1 MNILALDLAKQTGF
15 SRYFSHGNNT
25 YSGSKSFAPLRG
37 QSVSA
42 LFGKWS
48 IWIDTMLRVNEFN
61 VVAYE
66 LIDWNI
72 RSQHWRE
79 MYLGM
84 TGILEGA
91 CFNHT
96 IDCKGYTVR
105 DIKLAAT
112 GQAKAE
118 KSEMVRTAR
127 LMWPD
132 QQIIDDN
139 QADALWVLYVCMR
152 DLDIA
157 VKKHPEMLI

>member
-1 MNILALDLAKQTGF
+1 MNILALDLAKQVGYAQYIKLSDDIT
-15 SRYFSHGNNT
+15 
-25 YSGSKSFAPLRG
+25 SGSKSFAPLRG
-37 QSVSA
+37 QSVMA

-48 IWIDTMLRVNEFN
+48 DWIRVQIGSHKFDC
-61 VVAYE
+61 VAFE

-72 RSQHWRE
+72 REQAWRE

-84 TGILEGA
+84 IAIIQAE
-91 CFNHT
+91 CHNNHF
-96 IDCKGYTVR
+96 DCKGYSVR

-112 GQAKAE
+112 GQAKAQ
-118 KSEMVRTAR
+118 KGEMVRTAR

>member
-1 MNILALDLAKQTGF
+1 MNILALDLAKQCGWA
-15 SRYFSHGNNT
+15 T
-25 YSGSKSFAPLRG
+25 YGISYASGSKSFAPLRG
-37 QSVSA
+37 QDVSFQFA
-42 LFGKWS
+42 KWS
-48 IWIDTMLRVNEFN
+48 NYINRTLEDMRFEC
-61 VVAYE
+61 VAYE

-72 RSQHWRE
+72 KNQSWRE

-84 TGILEGA
+84 IGILRGA
-91 CFNHT
+91 CANHG
-96 IDCKGYTVR
+96 IASRGYTVR

-118 KSEMVRTAR
+118 KAEMVRTAR

>member
-1 MNILALDLAKQTGF
+1 MNILALDLAKQVGF
-15 SRYFSHGNNT
+15 ARHFSNSGMT
-25 YSGSKSFAPLRG
+25 SSGSKSFAPRRG
-37 QSVSA
+37 QSVGA
-42 LFGKWS
+42 LFAKWQL
-48 IWIDTMLRVNEFN
+48 WMDDTIRLHEFN
-61 VVAYE
+61 YVAYE
-66 LIDWNI
+66 LIDWQI
-72 RSQHWRE
+72 QGYEWRE

-84 TGILEGA
+84 IAIIQARCFISGI
-91 CFNHT
+91 N
-96 IDCKGYTVR
+96 CKGYTVR

-152 DLDIA
+152 DLDIE